1 MKSLVVDD
9 EFVPRMVLQRILQ
22 AYGPCDAASNVAE
35 ALMAM
40 RHALEV
46 KEPYQLICLDIE
58 MPDGSGQD
66 LLQEIRRLE
75 AAASTISDVILS
87 RVLMTSSR
95 SEAEQVKNAFHNG
108 ANGFLVKPVDLE
120 RLKKRLREL
129 SLISDAN

>member
-22 AYGPCDAASNVAE
+22 AYGPCDAAINVAE
-35 ALMAM
+35 ALLAM
-40 RHALEV
+40 RHSFEL

-66 LLQEIRRLE
+66 LLQEFRHLE
-75 AAASTISDVILS
+75 GQATVPDELQT

-95 SEAEQVKNAFHNG
+95 SESEQVKTSFHNG
-108 ANGFLVKPVDLE
+108 ANGFLVKPIDLE

-129 SLISDAN
+129 ALIPSE

>member
-22 AYGPCDAASNVAE
+22 AYGPCDAASNVTE
-35 ALMAM
+35 ALLAM
-40 RHALEV
+40 RHAIEL

-66 LLQEIRRLE
+66 LLQEFRRLE
-75 AAASTISDVILS
+75 EQAAVPAELQT

-95 SEAEQVKNAFHNG
+95 SEPEQVKTSFHNG

-129 SLISDAN
+129 ALIPSE